1 VRRTKALR
9 ALASLAR
16 LARQYGPGL
25 GDRKL
30 TLLAALGQAEL
41 ASAKQVLRLHE
52 LLSFL
57 DAFPDGRRVRLRV
70 RAMLRRFR
78 RRPDLRRLREELAG
92 TGIAGTDIPYR
103 FYWPTARWISLRWPG
118 ALCID
123 RRDPPQAQAILE
135 VLPQLVPAVQSEFIK
150 QAGTQTLEALD
161 RLCPRGV
168 TDADWFIGL
177 VAAMPGDEATREAF
191 FDRVDPPF
199 ILRAGR
205 STPER
210 STARF
215 GSLSLHAQCGP
226 LRGPR
231 PDLRQECRR
240 APRRVVN
247 LRAADAAALIHLARI
262 SMATRERDLAVF
274 QYANPR
280 DAFLVD
286 DGAGLEFAFLGI
298 RPERRLLLPVV
309 YGGLTLQNGVP
320 IGYVQLDVLGRHAEV
335 SFNQF
340 ETFRDSGAAR
350 VFARY
355 IAAAHHVFG
364 CDSFSIEPYQLGHD
378 NDEGITSGAWW
389 FYRRLGFRPGTSMA
403 RRIADREARR
413 VRRRRSYRSSAR
425 TLRALARWHLF
436 FSLDRGRQARL
447 PRTNAL
453 LERAARALQRFP
465 LPEAAARRD
474 AVSIAAAR
482 WLGARRLGAGPARIL
497 ANWAGIILALR
508 NTGRWSKRD
517 RRQLLAIIVAKAGAS
532 EREYHRLFRMHDR
545 LRHSLRC

>member
-1 VRRTKALR
+1 MRRTKAHR

-16 LARQYGPGL
+16 IARRYGRGLA
-25 GDRKL
+25 DRKL
-30 TLLAALGQAEL
+30 ALLADLEKSGL
-41 ASAKQVLRLHE
+41 TSAKQVLRLHE

-57 DAFPDGRRVRLRV
+57 DAFPDDRRVRLRA

-78 RRPDLRRLREELAG
+78 HRPDLGRVREHLAG

-103 FYWPTARWISLRWPG
+103 FFWPTARWISERWTG

-123 RRDPPQAQAILE
+123 RGDPSLAQAILE
-135 VLPQLVPAVQSEFIK
+135 ALPQLVPAVQSEYVK
-150 QAGTQTLEALD
+150 PAGMLALDALD

-177 VAAMPGDEATREAF
+177 VAAMPGDEATREAY
-191 FDRVDPPF
+191 FDRIDPPF

-205 STPER
+205 TTPER
-210 STARF
+210 TTARF
-215 GSLSLHAQCGP
+215 GAPPLHPQSGP

-231 PDLRQECRR
+231 TDLRQECRR
-240 APRRVVN
+240 APQRVAK
-247 LRAADAAALIHLARI
+247 LRPADAAALIDLARI

-286 DGAGLEFAFLGI
+286 DGAGLGFAFLGI
-298 RPERRLLLPVV
+298 RPERRLLLPAV

-355 IAAAHHVFG
+355 LAAAHHVFS

-389 FYRRLGFRPGTSMA
+389 FYQRLGFRPGSAEA
-403 RRIADREARR
+403 RRIAYREADR
-413 VRRRRSYRSSAR
+413 VRRRRGYRSSAR
-425 TLRALARWHLF
+425 SLRALARWHLY
-436 FSLDRGRQARL
+436 FSLDRARQARL
-447 PRTNAL
+447 PKSIAL
-453 LERAARALQRFP
+453 LERAAHELQRFSSP
-465 LPEAAARRD
+465 DAAKRRRAAA
-474 AVSIAAAR
+474 VAAGK
-482 WLGARRLGAGPARIL
+482 WLDGRGFGTRPSRITTD
-497 ANWAGIILALR
+497 WAGIILALR
-508 NTGRWSKRD
+508 STGRWSQRD
-517 RRQLLAIIVAKAGAS
+517 RRLLRAIIAAKAGAS
-532 EREYHRLFRMHDR
+532 ERKYLQLFRLHDR
-545 LRHSLRC
+545 LRRILDC